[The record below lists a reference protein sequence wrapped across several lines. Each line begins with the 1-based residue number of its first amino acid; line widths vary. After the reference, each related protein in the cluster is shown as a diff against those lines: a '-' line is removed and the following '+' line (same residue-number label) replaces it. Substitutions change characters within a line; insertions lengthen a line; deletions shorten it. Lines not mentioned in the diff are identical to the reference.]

1 MPSRRALLVTSSAV
15 LPATAIGG
23 CLSMTD
29 TLSAELLQLKAIT
42 VTWTHD
48 GRSYRDQLLQLHSDG
63 ESEITGSVVR
73 EYSQLASQPSEI
85 TVSRDVHDELEREFE
100 TVKYIV
106 GFCGDEFDSD
116 DDFGCR
122 NTGISRAD
130 FNAVQ
135 FGNRAEVTVDDG
147 TFHLE
152 EVTDD
157 EGASGRGWET
167 DINDVDWT
175 ERHAEKG
182 AKHH

>member
-1 MPSRRALLVTSSAV
+1 M
-15 LPATAIGG
+15 
-23 CLSMTD
+23 
-29 TLSAELLQLKAIT
+29 
-42 VTWTHD
+42 
-48 GRSYRDQLLQLHSDG
+48 
-63 ESEITGSVVR
+63 
-73 EYSQLASQPSEI
+73 
-85 TVSRDVHDELEREFE
+85 EREFE
-100 TVKYIV
+100 TVEYTV

-135 FGNRAEVTVDDG
+135 FGNRAEVRIDDE

-152 EVTDD
+152 DVEDD
-157 EGASGRGWET
+157 EGASGREWVT